1 MTTLKDLLHDLVVET
16 QEQIL
21 KKTDSAVVEH
31 IIILDE
37 EEIEILIN
45 ELLNTFVDRY
55 LGVDVWTT
63 NLPPMN

>member
-55 LGVDVWTT
+55 LGVDV
-63 NLPPMN
+63 